1 MATFHMISM
10 VYRWTIFFGLLLQ
23 PLHGGD
29 AQADPES
36 SARPEGLPP
45 TFRHIGNYH
54 LNSKLR
60 VERGEMDPVV
70 ISPLNYQVFSDGIDL
85 RLYCRVSGE
94 DNYTTYQI
102 YRSDGI
108 GVTRESGEIDLVAGV
123 QALNTSAEMVRQISV
138 TRNSITMVKMPP
150 RSHRVII
157 TRAIV
162 MSDDDATS
170 DNP

>member
-1 MATFHMISM
+1 MISM

>member
-1 MATFHMISM
+1 LATFHMTSTI
-10 VYRWTIFFGLLLQ
+10 YRCVIFFGLLLQ

-29 AQADPES
+29 ARADNES
-36 SARPEGLPP
+36 GARPEGLPP
-45 TFRHIGNYH
+45 TFRFIGSYH

-85 RLYCRVSGE
+85 RLYCRVAGE

-108 GVTRESGEIDLVAGV
+108 GVTRKSGEIDLVAGV
-123 QALNTSAEMVRQISV
+123 QALNTSAEMIRQISV

-157 TRAIV
+157 TRAIA
-162 MSDDDATS
+162 MNNDDLSS
-170 DNP
+170 DNR